1 MADSMK
7 VSSGTA
13 DPYTVQTYS
22 AKSTDKNTLSI
33 TSYFKLLSAE
43 LANQDMSNPMD
54 TSDMMNQMSQM
65 AMVQSLTAMT
75 ESIRTSQTLSQQ
87 SYAAGMVGRTVD
99 YTATDETTGRTVQ
112 RTGVVT
118 GVNLSGDSPTVQI
131 EGDAGTYSLSDI
143 VAIRKS
149 GDETG
154 TGVPDSASL
163 TRKAVQETEEETAE
177 TEETKKSE
185 ETAETEEAEKSEETA
200 ETGETKKSEETAE
213 TEETKKPEKTAD
225 LPAEEVKAAETAEQ
239 TGEIRDTSKS
249 DSDASLTEESTEDTG
264 DTVTA

>member
-75 ESIRTSQTLSQQ
+75 ESIKTSQTLSQQ

-99 YTATDETTGRTVQ
+99 YTATDETTGKTVQ

-131 EGDAGTYSLSDI
+131 EGDAGVYSLSDI

-149 GDETG
+149 EETEKS
-154 TGVPDSASL
+154 VSDSMPL
-163 TRKAVQETEEETAE
+163 TRKAAEETGEETTEETAE
-177 TEETKKSE
+177 TKETKKSE
-185 ETAETEEAEKSEETA
+185 ETAETEKTQEPEE
-200 ETGETKKSEETAE
+200 
-213 TEETKKPEKTAD
+213 TAD

-239 TGEIRDTSKS
+239 TGDTSES
-249 DSDASLTEESTEDTG
+249 DSDESLAEESTEDTG
-264 DTVTA
+264 DTVIA

>member
-185 ETAETEEAEKSEETA
+185 ETAET
-200 ETGETKKSEETAE
+200 GETKKSEETAE
-213 TEETKKPEKTAD
+213 TEETKKPEETAD

>member
-177 TEETKKSE
+177 TEE
-185 ETAETEEAEKSEETA
+185 AEKSEETA